1 MLFNNRFI
9 IKIYKDGQT
18 EPHYTLSV
26 VCQAARLV
34 DAHTLRCDGTI
45 IKFADNEYPVI
56 AETHTE

>member
-45 IKFADNEYPVI
+45 
-56 AETHTE
+56 